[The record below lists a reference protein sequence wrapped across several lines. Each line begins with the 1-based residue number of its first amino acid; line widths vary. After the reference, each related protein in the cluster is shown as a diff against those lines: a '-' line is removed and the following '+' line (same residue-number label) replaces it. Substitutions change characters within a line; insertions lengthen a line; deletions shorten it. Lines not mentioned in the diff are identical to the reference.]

1 MDDDVYKVLT
11 PDLYRTNLFRI
22 LGLPVTA
29 AARDVQRREA
39 RRELEAKLGLPTL
52 AAAGGLLALS
62 PPPDQ
67 DEIRRALARLHA
79 PLDRFQAEF
88 FWFWPLH
95 EGPDPAL
102 RAVEEGRP
110 ADAAAIWG
118 RETGPPDRRAAARHN
133 LAVFFHL
140 FALDR
145 ELARGAGTADAKPRT
160 ELDALW
166 QRALGQWAEIHAD
179 PEFWQVV
186 SHRAAALNDAKV
198 SPRLVARIRESL
210 PTGLLHI
217 HARLAF
223 AAAEQSSS
231 ADVTRHLQLLKSAR
245 FEATARQGALRHALA
260 AWEGQIREAIDR
272 AKTTWRAAPHR
283 ANENVRSIYEDCG
296 RLVSIV
302 DAVVDNV
309 SAPLRSRE
317 GGAFTDMRN
326 ELRDM
331 IAEAMFEGQMA
342 YTAKVDDW
350 GESLR
355 LLELARKMAAGDAL
369 RVLLDE
375 NLATVRENAKIGS
388 EWCAPGYWDLPDATI
403 ATLEEARGLMQR
415 SDFEGALT
423 LLSALPLSIER
434 PLRRAASHCLT
445 AWGVQI
451 FNAALREF
459 RQEPPIRRRL
469 IDRFAA
475 DRSPLHRFPDS
486 ELPDF
491 MKPPCPSCGSQAYKR
506 WSQFKVRDISVWL
519 CGDCADTLD
528 EESEGKRNVFRRELA
543 SALERQLLA
552 DELYPDDPRAR
563 LNLGILE
570 QHAREVQCALP
581 GTASF
586 KARFHHDERFI
597 PVRLPA
603 SPEDAVCHYCGE
615 APPSPDC
622 AIQLPM
628 CGDVEREQRLFGEST
643 MIRTAMV
650 VVPRCRRCRDAHRDL
665 GDRRAQWRDRR
676 EQASQ
681 AAASGFERKARLV
694 AGLTGVL
701 TWTGT
706 AYALYVIAGAG
717 TALSVV
723 VGLLAG
729 AGAGAATLIG
739 SKRHADGGVEV
750 ATQRFVAETPEPM
763 LPSGIKPEEAYLD
776 FRTVLELR
784 LKGWSFGHAYAPE
797 RTASRE
803 ATGLVSAE
811 L

>member
-39 RRELEAKLGLPTL
+39 RRALEAKLGLPTL

-62 PPPDQ
+62 PPPGQ
-67 DEIRRALARLHA
+67 DEIRGALARLHA

-88 FWFWPLH
+88 FWFWPLD
-95 EGPDPAL
+95 EWPDPAL

-118 RETGPPDRRAAARHN
+118 RETGPPERRVAARHN

-140 FALDR
+140 SALDR
-145 ELARGAGTADAKPRT
+145 EQARAAEAKPRT

-166 QRALGQWAEIHAD
+166 RRALGQWAEIHAD
-179 PEFWQVV
+179 PQFWRVV

-223 AAAEQSSS
+223 AAAEGSNS

-260 AWEGQIREAIDR
+260 LWEDQIREAIDR

-283 ANENVRSIYEDCG
+283 ANENVRSIYDDCG

-309 SAPLRSRE
+309 AAPLRSME
-317 GGAFTDMRN
+317 GGAFADMRN

-331 IAEAMFEGQMA
+331 IAEAMLEGQMA

-350 GESLR
+350 GESVR
-355 LLELARKMAAGDAL
+355 LLELARQMAAGDAL

-375 NLATVRENAKIGS
+375 NLATVRENAKSGS

-403 ATLEEARGLMQR
+403 ATLEEARALTMA
-415 SDFEGALT
+415 SDFEGAMT
-423 LLSALPLSIER
+423 LLSALPSSIDR
-434 PLRRAASHCLT
+434 PLRRAASFCLT
-445 AWGVQI
+445 AWSAQI
-451 FNAALREF
+451 FNVAIREF
-459 RQEPPIRRRL
+459 RQEPTMRRRL

-475 DRSPLHRFPDS
+475 DRSPLHRFPDP

-491 MKPPCPSCGSQAYKR
+491 MKPPCPSCGNQAYRR
-506 WSQFKVRDISVWL
+506 WSQFKVRDIPVWL
-519 CGDCADTLD
+519 CRDCADTLD
-528 EESEGKRNVFRRELA
+528 VEIEGKRNVFRRELA
-543 SALERQLLA
+543 AALECQLLA
-552 DELYPDDPRAR
+552 DELYPDDPRTR

-570 QHAREVQCALP
+570 QHARDLQCALP
-581 GTASF
+581 GTASLMT
-586 KARFHHDERFI
+586 RFHHTERFI
-597 PVRLPA
+597 AVTLPA

-615 APPSPDC
+615 APPSSDC

-628 CGDVEREQRLFGEST
+628 CGDIERERRLFGEST
-643 MIRTAMV
+643 MIRTAMI
-650 VVPRCRRCRDAHRDL
+650 VVPRCLRCRDAHRDL
-665 GDRRAQWRDRR
+665 GGRRVQWRDRR
-676 EQASQ
+676 EQVTQ
-681 AAASGFERKARLV
+681 AAVSRFERKARIV
-694 AGLTGVL
+694 AGLTGVS
-701 TWTGT
+701 TWAGA
-706 AYALYVIAGAG
+706 AYGLQSIAGAG
-717 TALSVV
+717 VALAVV

-729 AGAGAATLIG
+729 AGAGAAMITG
-739 SKRHADGGVEV
+739 SKRRAEGGTE
-750 ATQRFVAETPEPM
+750 AAMQRFVAETPDPS
-763 LPSGIKPEEAYLD
+763 LPSAIKAEEAYLD
-776 FRTVLELR
+776 FHTVRELR
-784 LKGWSFGHAYAPE
+784 QKGWSFGHTYALE
-797 RTASRE
+797 RPASRE
-803 ATGLVSAE
+803 ATGLVSAVP
-811 L
+811 

>member
-62 PPPDQ
+62 PPPRQ
-67 DEIRRALARLHA
+67 DEIRGARARLHA
-79 PLDRFQAEF
+79 PLDRFQAEL
-88 FWFWPLH
+88 FWFWPLD
-95 EGPDPAL
+95 EEADPAL

-118 RETGPPDRRAAARHN
+118 RETGPPARRAAARHN
-133 LAVFFHL
+133 LAVFYHL

-145 ELARGAGTADAKPRT
+145 EQARVAGAVDAKPRT

-186 SHRAAALNDAKV
+186 SQRAAALNDAKV
-198 SPRLVARIRESL
+198 SPRLVTRIRGSL

-223 AAAEQSSS
+223 AAAEQSNG
-231 ADVTRHLQLLKSAR
+231 ADVTRHLQLLKSAK

-260 AWEGQIREAIDR
+260 LWEDQIREAIDR

-296 RLVSIV
+296 RLVSVV

-309 SAPLRSRE
+309 AAPLRSME
-317 GGAFTDMRN
+317 GGAFADMRN

-331 IAEAMFEGQMA
+331 IAEAMFEGQVA

-350 GESLR
+350 GESVQ

-369 RVLLDE
+369 RVLLDDT
-375 NLATVRENAKIGS
+375 LSTVRENAKLGS
-388 EWCAPGYWDLPDATI
+388 EWCAPGYWNLPDATI
-403 ATLEEARGLMQR
+403 AMLEEARGLMQR

-445 AWGVQI
+445 AWGVRI
-451 FNAALREF
+451 FNAAIREF
-459 RQEPPIRRRL
+459 RHEPPIRRRL
-469 IDRFAA
+469 IDRFSA

-486 ELPDF
+486 ELPEF
-491 MKPPCPSCGSQAYKR
+491 MNPPCPSCGSQAYKR
-506 WSQFKVRDISVWL
+506 WSQFKVRDIPVWL

-528 EESEGKRNVFRRELA
+528 GEIEGKRNIFRRELA
-543 SALERQLLA
+543 SALERQILA
-552 DELYPDDPRAR
+552 DELYPDDPRAK

-581 GTASF
+581 GTATL
-586 KARFHHDERFI
+586 KARFHRNERFI
-597 PVRLPA
+597 PATLPA

-615 APPSPDC
+615 ALPSPDC

-643 MIRTAMV
+643 MIRTAMI
-650 VVPRCRRCRDAHRDL
+650 VVPRCRSCRDAHRDL
-665 GDRRAQWRDRR
+665 GGRRAQWRDRR
-676 EQASQ
+676 EQATQ
-681 AAASGFERKARLV
+681 AAATGFERKARIV

-701 TWTGT
+701 ASAVA
-706 AYALYVIAGAG
+706 AYAVQVIAGAG
-717 TALSVV
+717 AALSIA
-723 VGLLAG
+723 VGILAG

-739 SKRHADGGVEV
+739 SKRRAEGGVE
-750 ATQRFVAETPEPM
+750 AARQEFVSETPEPI
-763 LPSGIKPEEAYLD
+763 LPPGIKSEEAYLD
-776 FRTVLELR
+776 FRTVRELHR
-784 LKGWSFGHAYAPE
+784 KGWSFGHTYAPE
-797 RTASRE
+797 RPASRE
-803 ATGLVSAE
+803 ATGLVSAVP
-811 L
+811 